1 LTARALEMGEGVSSD
16 VSMLMGRLN
25 EIEARLRRLEAA
37 MRRREVVV
45 LDKVHLRSAR
55 EAADQFLALSEKV
68 KGRWRGTLS
77 AVEEV
82 RKMREHQRGY

>member
-1 LTARALEMGEGVSSD
+1 
-16 VSMLMGRLN
+16 MLMERLN
-25 EIEARLRRLEAA
+25 EIESRLRRLEETS
-37 MRRREVVV
+37 RRREVVV

-82 RKMREHQRGY
+82 RKTRKRQRGY

>member
-1 LTARALEMGEGVSSD
+1 MGKGMSSD
-16 VSMLMGRLN
+16 ASMLMERLN
-25 EIEARLRRLEAA
+25 EIESRLRRLEETS
-37 MRRREVVV
+37 RRREVVV

-82 RKMREHQRGY
+82 RKTRKRQRGY

>member
-1 LTARALEMGEGVSSD
+1 MGERMGSD
-16 VSMLMGRLN
+16 ASMLMERLN
-25 EIEARLRRLEAA
+25 EIEARLRRLEEAV
-37 MRRREVVV
+37 RRREVVV
-45 LDKVHLRSAR
+45 IDKVDLRSAR

-82 RKMREHQRGY
+82 RKMRKHQRGY

>member
-1 LTARALEMGEGVSSD
+1 
-16 VSMLMGRLN
+16 
-25 EIEARLRRLEAA
+25 
-37 MRRREVVV
+37 VV
-45 LDKVHLRSAR
+45 LDKVHLRSTR

-82 RKMREHQRGY
+82 RKMRKHQRGY